1 MTNVSNQPNSLAQ
14 PRRKSTLSLDWT
26 LETAVDRTAFLEDYL
41 ASRTTPL
48 SESDL
53 EMCGNYILW
62 GRGSNGLN
70 AEQEGYVQLERRNS
84 TWASSTNTRQIS
96 SIEELTENPTFDE
109 AQFHS
114 LSDTAYKTPKPNFSR
129 EECLRKAPP
138 EFIPMLRDLFGRID
152 RIELSIGFYD
162 RAHGKRKTDLPER
175 LTRKF
180 SPDELFDLEERALS
194 WTNGQYL
201 KKKHLLVELRRE
213 QYTIK
218 DSFSNSLMARPTNK
232 FVEEFSPTFC
242 GPESEEDG
250 FLVLPLGLSGSARQA
265 QGKSKS
271 VDWFLEFEELAAKK
285 DDPAYRMQAS
295 KLEDRLIER
304 GICQPQKASRVRV
317 GRTVKAQE
325 PQGSLRT
332 QGSISNSIEILDS
345 SKTPTSISTPKP
357 TCAALSQK
365 TVIPFGFL
373 TIDFRDPAHICRL
386 LDSQKLLITDP
397 SLSQVRDT
405 LDFYMRQANLTPVQ
419 QKVLE
424 LKLAGKQNMDIK
436 EIVNKEFGR
445 SYQTNYISTI
455 YRQYVAPAI
464 ADAAS
469 RHLEIVRA
477 IAEGPER
484 FKRCSVCGRL
494 LVESETY
501 FIHKSRA
508 KSGFSTRCKQ
518 CDHDYRQRRK

>member
-1 MTNVSNQPNSLAQ
+1 MYIAQ

-26 LETAVDRTAFLEDYL
+26 LETAVERTDFLETYL
-41 ASRTTPL
+41 ANRTVPL

-53 EMCGNYILW
+53 EMCGNYLLW

-84 TWASSTNTRQIS
+84 TWASSANTRQIS
-96 SIEELTENPTFDE
+96 SIEELIENPTFDE

-114 LSDTAYKTPKPNFSR
+114 LADTTYKTPKPNFSR

-138 EFIPMLRDLFGRID
+138 EFIPMLRDLFRRID
-152 RIELSIGFYD
+152 CVELSIGFYD

-180 SPDELFDLEERALS
+180 SPEELFDLEERALS

-218 DSFSNSLMARPTNK
+218 DSFSNTLMARPTNK
-232 FVEEFSPTFC
+232 FVEEVSPTFC

-250 FLVLPLGLSGSARQA
+250 FLVLPLGLFDSARQI
-265 QGKSKS
+265 QGKGKS

-285 DDPAYRMQAS
+285 DDPAYQIQAS

-304 GICQPQKASRVRV
+304 GICQPHKA
-317 GRTVKAQE
+317 TKKAQE
-325 PQGSLRT
+325 LQE
-332 QGSISNSIEILDS
+332 NV
-345 SKTPTSISTPKP
+345 
-357 TCAALSQK
+357 SQK
-365 TVIPFGFL
+365 AVMPFGFL
-373 TIDFRDPAHICRL
+373 TIDFRNPAHICRL

-397 SLSQVRDT
+397 SLSRVRDT
-405 LDFYMRQANLTPVQ
+405 LNFYMRQANLTPVQ

-436 EIVNKEFGR
+436 EIVNKEFSR

-464 ADAAS
+464 ADAAA

-508 KSGFSTRCKQ
+508 KSGFSARCKQ

>member
-1 MTNVSNQPNSLAQ
+1 MTNFINSKGDFYVYMMQQIAQ

-26 LETAVDRTAFLEDYL
+26 LETAVERTDFLETYLANRTA
-41 ASRTTPL
+41 PL

-53 EMCGNYILW
+53 EMCGNYLLW

-84 TWASSTNTRQIS
+84 TWASSANARQVS
-96 SIEELTENPTFDE
+96 SIEELIENPTFDE

-114 LSDTAYKTPKPNFSR
+114 LVDTTYKTPKPNFSR

-138 EFIPMLRDLFGRID
+138 EFIPMLRDLFRRID
-152 RIELSIGFYD
+152 RVELSIGFYD

-180 SPDELFDLEERALS
+180 SPEELFDLEERALS

-218 DSFSNSLMARPTNK
+218 DSFSNTLMARPTNK
-232 FVEEFSPTFC
+232 FVEEVSPTFC

-250 FLVLPLGLSGSARQA
+250 FLVLPIGLSDSARQT

-271 VDWFLEFEELAAKK
+271 VNWFLEFEELAAKK
-285 DDPAYRMQAS
+285 DDPVYQIQAR
-295 KLEDRLIER
+295 KLEDRLIEQ
-304 GICQPQKASRVRV
+304 GICQPQK
-317 GRTVKAQE
+317 TTKKAQE
-325 PQGSLRT
+325 
-332 QGSISNSIEILDS
+332 
-345 SKTPTSISTPKP
+345 
-357 TCAALSQK
+357 SQK
-365 TVIPFGFL
+365 SIAPFGFL
-373 TIDFRDPAHICRL
+373 TIDFRNPAHICRL

-397 SLSQVRDT
+397 SLSRVRDT
-405 LDFYMRQANLTPVQ
+405 LNFYVRQANLTPVQ

-464 ADAAS
+464 ADAAT

-508 KSGFSTRCKQ
+508 KSGFSARCKQ

>member
-1 MTNVSNQPNSLAQ
+1 MTNFINSKGDFYVYMMQQIAQ

-26 LETAVDRTAFLEDYL
+26 LETAVERTDFLETYLANRTA
-41 ASRTTPL
+41 PL

-53 EMCGNYILW
+53 EMCGNYLLW

-84 TWASSTNTRQIS
+84 TWASSANARQVS
-96 SIEELTENPTFDE
+96 SIEELIENPTFDE

-114 LSDTAYKTPKPNFSR
+114 LADTTYKTPKPNFSR

-138 EFIPMLRDLFGRID
+138 EFIPMLRDLFRRID
-152 RIELSIGFYD
+152 RVELSIGFYD

-180 SPDELFDLEERALS
+180 SPEELFDLEERALS

-218 DSFSNSLMARPTNK
+218 DSFSNTLMARPTNK
-232 FVEEFSPTFC
+232 FVEEVSPTFC
-242 GPESEEDG
+242 GPESTEDG
-250 FLVLPLGLSGSARQA
+250 FLVLPIGLFDSARQT

-271 VDWFLEFEELAAKK
+271 VNWFLELEELAAKK
-285 DDPAYRMQAS
+285 DDPAYQMQAR

-304 GICQPQKASRVRV
+304 GICQPQKTAK
-317 GRTVKAQE
+317 KAQE
-325 PQGSLRT
+325 PQG
-332 QGSISNSIEILDS
+332 GI
-345 SKTPTSISTPKP
+345 
-357 TCAALSQK
+357 SQK
-365 TVIPFGFL
+365 SIAPFGFL
-373 TIDFRDPAHICRL
+373 TIDFRNPAHICRL

-397 SLSQVRDT
+397 SLSRVRDT
-405 LDFYMRQANLTPVQ
+405 LNFYVRQANLTPAQ

-464 ADAAS
+464 AGAAT

-508 KSGFSTRCKQ
+508 KSGFSARCKQ

>member
-1 MTNVSNQPNSLAQ
+1 MYIHTSNLDAQ

-26 LETAVDRTAFLEDYL
+26 LETAVERTDFLETYL
-41 ASRTTPL
+41 ANRTTPL

-53 EMCGNYILW
+53 EMCGNYLLW

-84 TWASSTNTRQIS
+84 TWASSANTRQIS

-114 LSDTAYKTPKPNFSR
+114 LADTTYKTPKPNFSR

-138 EFIPMLRDLFGRID
+138 EFIPMLRDLFRRID
-152 RIELSIGFYD
+152 RVELSIGFYD

-180 SPDELFDLEERALS
+180 SPEELLDLEERALS
-194 WTNGQYL
+194 WTNSQYL

-218 DSFSNSLMARPTNK
+218 DSFSNTLMARPTNK
-232 FVEEFSPTFC
+232 FVEEVSPTFC

-250 FLVLPLGLSGSARQA
+250 FLVLPVGLSDSARQT
-265 QGKSKS
+265 QSKIKS
-271 VDWFLEFEELAAKK
+271 VNWFLEFEELAAKK
-285 DDPAYRMQAS
+285 DDPAYQMQAR

-304 GICQPQKASRVRV
+304 GICQPQKASHARISETTKKV
-317 GRTVKAQE
+317 QE
-325 PQGSLRT
+325 LQGGLFN
-332 QGSISNSIEILDS
+332 GIEILES
-345 SKTPTSISTPKP
+345 LKTPKP
-357 TCAALSQK
+357 TSAAL
-365 TVIPFGFL
+365 PFGFL
-373 TIDFRDPAHICRL
+373 TIDFRNPAHICRL

-397 SLSQVRDT
+397 SLSRVRDT
-405 LDFYMRQANLTPVQ
+405 LNFYMRQANLTPVQ

-436 EIVNKEFGR
+436 EIVNKEFDR

-464 ADAAS
+464 ADAAT

-508 KSGFSTRCKQ
+508 KSGFSARCKQ

>member
-1 MTNVSNQPNSLAQ
+1 MQQIAQ

-26 LETAVDRTAFLEDYL
+26 LETAIERTDFLETYL
-41 ASRTTPL
+41 ANRTVPL

-53 EMCGNYILW
+53 EMCGNYLLW

-84 TWASSTNTRQIS
+84 TWASSANTRQVS

-114 LSDTAYKTPKPNFSR
+114 LADTTYKTPKPNFSR

-152 RIELSIGFYD
+152 RVELSIGFYD

-180 SPDELFDLEERALS
+180 SPEELFDLEERALS

-232 FVEEFSPTFC
+232 FVEEVSPTFC
-242 GPESEEDG
+242 GPESAEDG
-250 FLVLPLGLSGSARQA
+250 FLVLPIGLSDSARQM
-265 QGKSKS
+265 QSKSKS
-271 VDWFLEFEELAAKK
+271 VDWFLEFEELATKK
-285 DDPAYRMQAS
+285 DDPTYQKQAR
-295 KLEDRLIER
+295 KLESRLIER
-304 GICQPQKASRVRV
+304 GICQPYKTSK
-317 GRTVKAQE
+317 KAQE
-325 PQGSLRT
+325 LQE
-332 QGSISNSIEILDS
+332 NV
-345 SKTPTSISTPKP
+345 
-357 TCAALSQK
+357 SQK
-365 TVIPFGFL
+365 SIAPFGFL
-373 TIDFRDPAHICRL
+373 TIDFRNPAHICRL

-397 SLSQVRDT
+397 SLSRVRDT
-405 LDFYMRQANLTPVQ
+405 LDFYVRQANLTPVQ

-436 EIVNKEFGR
+436 EIVNKEFNR

-464 ADAAS
+464 ADAAT

-508 KSGFSTRCKQ
+508 KSGFSARCKQ

>member
-1 MTNVSNQPNSLAQ
+1 MYIHTSNLDAQ
-14 PRRKSTLSLDWT
+14 PHRKSTLSLDWT
-26 LETAVDRTAFLEDYL
+26 LETAVERTDFLETYLANRTA
-41 ASRTTPL
+41 PL

-53 EMCGNYILW
+53 EMCGNYLLW

-84 TWASSTNTRQIS
+84 TWASSANTRQIS
-96 SIEELTENPTFDE
+96 SIEELIENPTFDE

-114 LSDTAYKTPKPNFSR
+114 LADTTYKTPKPNFSR

-138 EFIPMLRDLFGRID
+138 EFIPMLRDLFRRID
-152 RIELSIGFYD
+152 RVELSIGFYD

-180 SPDELFDLEERALS
+180 SPEELFDLEERALS

-218 DSFSNSLMARPTNK
+218 DSFSNTLMARPTNK
-232 FVEEFSPTFC
+232 FVEEVSPTFC
-242 GPESEEDG
+242 GPESTEDG
-250 FLVLPLGLSGSARQA
+250 FLVLPIGLFDSARQT
-265 QGKSKS
+265 QSKSKS
-271 VDWFLEFEELAAKK
+271 VNWFLEFEELAAKK
-285 DDPAYRMQAS
+285 DDPVYQIQAR
-295 KLEDRLIER
+295 KLESRLIER
-304 GICQPQKASRVRV
+304 GICQPQKTTKKV
-317 GRTVKAQE
+317 QE
-325 PQGSLRT
+325 PQG
-332 QGSISNSIEILDS
+332 GI
-345 SKTPTSISTPKP
+345 
-357 TCAALSQK
+357 SQK
-365 TVIPFGFL
+365 SIAPFGFL
-373 TIDFRDPAHICRL
+373 TIDFRNPAHICRL

-397 SLSQVRDT
+397 SLSRVRDT
-405 LDFYMRQANLTPVQ
+405 LDFYVRQANLTPVQ

-436 EIVNKEFGR
+436 EIVNKEFDR

-464 ADAAS
+464 ADAAT

-484 FKRCSVCGRL
+484 FKRCSVCSRL

-508 KSGFSTRCKQ
+508 KSGFSARCKQ

>member
-1 MTNVSNQPNSLAQ
+1 MYIHTSNLDAQ

-26 LETAVDRTAFLEDYL
+26 LETAVERTDFLETYL
-41 ASRTTPL
+41 ANRTVPL

-53 EMCGNYILW
+53 EMCGNYLLW

-84 TWASSTNTRQIS
+84 TWASSANARQVS

-114 LSDTAYKTPKPNFSR
+114 LADTTYKTPKPNFSR

-152 RIELSIGFYD
+152 RVELSIGFYD

-180 SPDELFDLEERALS
+180 SPEELFDLEERALS

-232 FVEEFSPTFC
+232 FVEEVSPTFC
-242 GPESEEDG
+242 GPESAEDG
-250 FLVLPLGLSGSARQA
+250 FLVLPIGLSDSARQM
-265 QGKSKS
+265 QGKNKS
-271 VDWFLEFEELAAKK
+271 VNWFLEFEELAAKK
-285 DDPAYRMQAS
+285 DDPAYQTQAR
-295 KLEDRLIER
+295 KLESRLIER
-304 GICQPQKASRVRV
+304 GICQPHKTSKK
-317 GRTVKAQE
+317 TQE
-325 PQGSLRT
+325 
-332 QGSISNSIEILDS
+332 
-345 SKTPTSISTPKP
+345 
-357 TCAALSQK
+357 SQK
-365 TVIPFGFL
+365 SAMPFGFL
-373 TIDFRDPAHICRL
+373 TIDFRNPAHICRL

-397 SLSQVRDT
+397 SLSRVRDT
-405 LDFYMRQANLTPVQ
+405 LDFYMRQANLTPIQ

-436 EIVNKEFGR
+436 EIVNKEFDR
-445 SYQTNYISTI
+445 SYQANYISTI

-464 ADAAS
+464 ADAAT

-484 FKRCSVCGRL
+484 FKYCSVCGRL

-508 KSGFSTRCKQ
+508 KSGFSARCKQ

>member
-1 MTNVSNQPNSLAQ
+1 MYIHTSNLDAQ
-14 PRRKSTLSLDWT
+14 PHRKSTLSLDWT
-26 LETAVDRTAFLEDYL
+26 LETAVERTDFLETYLANRTA
-41 ASRTTPL
+41 PL

-53 EMCGNYILW
+53 EMCGNYLLW

-84 TWASSTNTRQIS
+84 TWASSANTRQIS
-96 SIEELTENPTFDE
+96 SIEELIENPTFDE

-114 LSDTAYKTPKPNFSR
+114 LADTTYKTPKPNFSR

-138 EFIPMLRDLFGRID
+138 EFIPMLRDLFRRID
-152 RIELSIGFYD
+152 RVELSIGFYD

-180 SPDELFDLEERALS
+180 SPEELFDLEERALS

-218 DSFSNSLMARPTNK
+218 DSFSNTLMARPTNK
-232 FVEEFSPTFC
+232 FVEEVSPTFC
-242 GPESEEDG
+242 GPESTEDG
-250 FLVLPLGLSGSARQA
+250 FLVLPIGLFDSARQT
-265 QGKSKS
+265 QSKSKS
-271 VDWFLEFEELAAKK
+271 VNWFLEFEELAAKK
-285 DDPAYRMQAS
+285 DDPAYQMQAR
-295 KLEDRLIER
+295 KLESRLIER
-304 GICQPQKASRVRV
+304 GICQPQKTTKKV
-317 GRTVKAQE
+317 QE
-325 PQGSLRT
+325 PQG
-332 QGSISNSIEILDS
+332 GI
-345 SKTPTSISTPKP
+345 
-357 TCAALSQK
+357 SQK
-365 TVIPFGFL
+365 SIAPFGFL
-373 TIDFRDPAHICRL
+373 TIDFRNPAHICRL

-397 SLSQVRDT
+397 SLSRVRDT
-405 LDFYMRQANLTPVQ
+405 LDFYVRQANLTPVQ

-436 EIVNKEFGR
+436 EIVNKEFDR

-464 ADAAS
+464 ADAAT

-484 FKRCSVCGRL
+484 FKRCSVCSRL

-508 KSGFSTRCKQ
+508 KSGFSARCKQ

>member
-1 MTNVSNQPNSLAQ
+1 M
-14 PRRKSTLSLDWT
+14 
-26 LETAVDRTAFLEDYL
+26 
-41 ASRTTPL
+41 
-48 SESDL
+48 
-53 EMCGNYILW
+53 
-62 GRGSNGLN
+62 
-70 AEQEGYVQLERRNS
+70 
-84 TWASSTNTRQIS
+84 
-96 SIEELTENPTFDE
+96 
-109 AQFHS
+109 
-114 LSDTAYKTPKPNFSR
+114 
-129 EECLRKAPP
+129 
-138 EFIPMLRDLFGRID
+138 
-152 RIELSIGFYD
+152 
-162 RAHGKRKTDLPER
+162 
-175 LTRKF
+175 
-180 SPDELFDLEERALS
+180 
-194 WTNGQYL
+194 
-201 KKKHLLVELRRE
+201 
-213 QYTIK
+213 
-218 DSFSNSLMARPTNK
+218 
-232 FVEEFSPTFC
+232 
-242 GPESEEDG
+242 
-250 FLVLPLGLSGSARQA
+250 
-265 QGKSKS
+265 
-271 VDWFLEFEELAAKK
+271 EFEELATKK

-304 GICQPQKASRVRV
+304 GICQPQKASRARV

-325 PQGSLRT
+325 PQGSLF
-332 QGSISNSIEILDS
+332 NSMANSES
-345 SKTPTSISTPKP
+345 SKTPKP
-357 TCAALSQK
+357 TSAALSQK
-365 TVIPFGFL
+365 AVIPFGFL

-397 SLSQVRDT
+397 SLLRVRDT

>member
-1 MTNVSNQPNSLAQ
+1 MYIHTSNLDAQ

-26 LETAVDRTAFLEDYL
+26 LETAVERTDFLETYL
-41 ASRTTPL
+41 ANRTVPL

-53 EMCGNYILW
+53 EMCGNYLLW

-84 TWASSTNTRQIS
+84 TWASSANTRQVS

-114 LSDTAYKTPKPNFSR
+114 LADTTYKTPKPNFSR

-152 RIELSIGFYD
+152 RVELSIGFYD
-162 RAHGKRKTDLPER
+162 KAHGKRKTDLPER

-180 SPDELFDLEERALS
+180 SPEELFDLEERALS
-194 WTNGQYL
+194 WTNSQYL

-232 FVEEFSPTFC
+232 FVEEVSPTFC
-242 GPESEEDG
+242 GPESAEDG
-250 FLVLPLGLSGSARQA
+250 FLVLPIGLSDSARQT
-265 QGKSKS
+265 QGKNKS
-271 VDWFLEFEELAAKK
+271 VNWFLEFEELAAKK
-285 DDPAYRMQAS
+285 DDPAYQMQAR
-295 KLEDRLIER
+295 KLENRLIER
-304 GICQPQKASRVRV
+304 GICQLRKTAK
-317 GRTVKAQE
+317 KAQE
-325 PQGSLRT
+325 LQG
-332 QGSISNSIEILDS
+332 D
-345 SKTPTSISTPKP
+345 
-357 TCAALSQK
+357 A
-365 TVIPFGFL
+365 PFGFL
-373 TIDFRDPAHICRL
+373 TIDFRNPAHICRL

-397 SLSQVRDT
+397 SLSRVRDT
-405 LDFYMRQANLTPVQ
+405 LDFYMRQANLTPIQ

-436 EIVNKEFGR
+436 EIVNKEFNR
-445 SYQTNYISTI
+445 SYQANYISTI

-464 ADAAS
+464 ADAAT

-508 KSGFSTRCKQ
+508 KSGFSARCKQ

>member
-1 MTNVSNQPNSLAQ
+1 MYIHTSNLDAQ

-26 LETAVDRTAFLEDYL
+26 LETAVERTDFLETYLANRTA
-41 ASRTTPL
+41 PL

-53 EMCGNYILW
+53 EMCGNYLLW

-84 TWASSTNTRQIS
+84 TWASSANTRQIS
-96 SIEELTENPTFDE
+96 SIEELIENPTFDE

-114 LSDTAYKTPKPNFSR
+114 LADTTYKTPKPNFSR

-138 EFIPMLRDLFGRID
+138 EFIPMLRDLFRRID
-152 RIELSIGFYD
+152 RVELSIGFYD

-180 SPDELFDLEERALS
+180 SPEELFDLEERALS

-218 DSFSNSLMARPTNK
+218 DSFSNTLMARPTNK
-232 FVEEFSPTFC
+232 FVEEVSPTFC
-242 GPESEEDG
+242 GPESTEDG
-250 FLVLPLGLSGSARQA
+250 FLVLPIGLFDSARQT
-265 QGKSKS
+265 QSKSKS
-271 VDWFLEFEELAAKK
+271 VNWFLEFEELAAKK
-285 DDPAYRMQAS
+285 DDPAYQMQAR
-295 KLEDRLIER
+295 KLESRLIER
-304 GICQPQKASRVRV
+304 GICQPQKTTKKV
-317 GRTVKAQE
+317 QE
-325 PQGSLRT
+325 PQG
-332 QGSISNSIEILDS
+332 GI
-345 SKTPTSISTPKP
+345 
-357 TCAALSQK
+357 SQK
-365 TVIPFGFL
+365 SIAPFGFL
-373 TIDFRDPAHICRL
+373 TIDFRNPAHICRL

-397 SLSQVRDT
+397 SLSRVRDT
-405 LDFYMRQANLTPVQ
+405 LDFYVRQANLTPVQ

-436 EIVNKEFGR
+436 EIVNKEFDR

-464 ADAAS
+464 ADAAT

-484 FKRCSVCGRL
+484 FKRCSVCSRL

-508 KSGFSTRCKQ
+508 KSGFSARCKQ